1 MREPEAKQMKQRTAP
16 GTAGRHRGPG
26 PAIVVLG
33 GSFAPV
39 HAGHLAALEAG
50 KRAAENAG
58 FTVVGGYLVCA
69 PQFHVSAKLRGR
81 GQEAVADEVMG
92 VEARLHMCNAVA
104 ADSDWLLPTSRPHY
118 SAKQCGKEMVALRHE
133 PQTQVVVIKGRDLP
147 ALTKTGNQTLSS
159 SLIRGDIDASGVAA
173 VRRFA
178 KSGAL
183 PRAAAAELER
193 LLTRWSGSAA
203 NPSVRL
209 EPESEPEPGPELEPE
224 PEPERRDRAE
234 QPKLERERERE
245 REPEP
250 EPEQPEL
257 AAVRDAQ
264 QALAM
269 RCQQLYR
276 SEAVAADHGHAR
288 ASVRQELAATA
299 AALLRHN
306 PHQPVAL
313 LSVALLNA
321 REGRDA
327 DATATLR
334 HGLSILRS
342 RGREDGPIGVE
353 MRRQLTDLVNG
364 AVATQQDPQS
374 LPRTLS
380 ARERQAR
387 MLADAE
393 TAAAE
398 ADSATA
404 SAELA
409 AVTAQTQQLRFQCA
423 LLDMGFQCAGNT

>member
-1 MREPEAKQMKQRTAP
+1 MASSTSRARHQCRARCPPPRRLPRHRLPHSGAGAGARAPEREP
-16 GTAGRHRGPG
+16 GPG
-26 PAIVVLG
+26 P
-33 GSFAPV
+33 
-39 HAGHLAALEAG
+39 E
-50 KRAAENAG
+50 RE
-58 FTVVGGYLVCA
+58 
-69 PQFHVSAKLRGR
+69 RER
-81 GQEAVADEVMG
+81 
-92 VEARLHMCNAVA
+92 
-104 ADSDWLLPTSRPHY
+104 
-118 SAKQCGKEMVALRHE
+118 E
-133 PQTQVVVIKGRDLP
+133 P
-147 ALTKTGNQTLSS
+147 
-159 SLIRGDIDASGVAA
+159 
-173 VRRFA
+173 
-178 KSGAL
+178 
-183 PRAAAAELER
+183 
-193 LLTRWSGSAA
+193 
-203 NPSVRL
+203 
-209 EPESEPEPGPELEPE
+209 
-224 PEPERRDRAE
+224 
-234 QPKLERERERE
+234 ERERERE

-276 SEAVAADHGHAR
+276 SEAVAADHGPAR

-404 SAELA
+404 SA
-409 AVTAQTQQLRFQCA
+409 
-423 LLDMGFQCAGNT
+423 